1 MRRSTSVPVAGPQG
15 PFPTPHPIAP
25 KYVKIQPAIA
35 PKPAAPGQ
43 KAAFSPHP
51 LSQTK
56 VFMMQ
61 RTTSDSNVSPGLSF
75 QVNTSKKWVL
85 PPRPRAG
92 RRNHE
97 ELKEVTKAKDACK
110 KKPRA
115 RPKREEIGVKA
126 KNHDPTSM
134 LSPANVLTS
143 PTSLASDLSFP
154 SCLAKAETNLPLA
167 RNDHSGRFN
176 PPDSLETT
184 QLKQAYLS
192 KLKEQDMI
200 YKYIDVISKQIKE
213 LRFVQNGV
221 ITRDTLHKCTASTD
235 PVPVDQKEKE
245 GSSAVHDQLA
255 SINNLNDLNLFL
267 SYLTTSSSVLRSAM
281 KKDALL
287 CGPQDGY
294 NLDAQIQHYT
304 DMRART
310 NCRDRAARGNA
321 KRIGANSNVGNS
333 AIRELEKEPASVCG
347 GWSSSLARMNSSL
360 ESTPAPDPQEANLE
374 NGIHQTFKPDLRR
387 QPSSGPSAATNGS
400 LLGDEADTF
409 MQNAI
414 GVFDQDP
421 FFLEAQEVLN
431 EMQ

>member
-35 PKPAAPGQ
+35 PKPAAPGL
-43 KAAFSPHP
+43 KAVFSPHP
-51 LSQTK
+51 LTQTK
-56 VFMMQ
+56 LFMMQ
-61 RTTSDSNVSPGLSF
+61 RTTSDSNVAPGLSF

-97 ELKEVTKAKDACK
+97 ELKEVAKAKDTCK

-115 RPKREEIGVKA
+115 RPKREDAGAKA
-126 KNHDPTSM
+126 KCIDLI
-134 LSPANVLTS
+134 LSPASALTS
-143 PTSLASDLSFP
+143 PRSMASDMSLP
-154 SCLAKAETNLPLA
+154 SCAEQAEPQLSLA
-167 RNDHSGRFN
+167 RNDLPRRGN

-184 QLKQAYLS
+184 QLKQAYLT

-200 YKYIDVISKQIKE
+200 YNYIDVISKQIKE

-221 ITRDTLHKCTASTD
+221 ITRDTLHNCTAPTD
-235 PVPVDQKEKE
+235 PVRIDHKGKE
-245 GSSAVHDQLA
+245 STSTVHDQLA

-287 CGPQDGY
+287 CGPQDESS
-294 NLDAQIQHYT
+294 LDSQIQHYT
-304 DMRART
+304 DMRARA
-310 NCRDRAARGNA
+310 NRQDRAATIRTERRGVN
-321 KRIGANSNVGNS
+321 NSRENPLG
-333 AIRELEKEPASVCG
+333 RELEKTHASVPG

-360 ESTPAPDPQEANLE
+360 ESTPAPDPQEQNLE
-374 NGIHQTFKPDLRR
+374 NDIDEAFKPHLRR
-387 QPSSGPSAATNGS
+387 QLSSGLSAATGGS
-400 LLGDEADTF
+400 LLGDEADNF

-421 FFLEAQEVLN
+421 FFLEAQEALN
-431 EMQ
+431 ELQ